1 MDGFLVAG
9 RQQLRMWIIL
19 GPPYE
24 SHQCAPPTDSPLTP
38 WNETAIFTRADGAL
52 AEYSSHHGTLAW
64 GEIMGRLAARWPHLV
79 GWNSDDMSNNLRGY
93 PAPLLAAVTAR
104 IRQFAPWFVF
114 APTIYYRPPGF
125 EPNNYHPDRHVDL
138 LQRSR
143 QSGPRPS
150 RGCPRVLFQVTL
162 GSDPVRVRECEWRKL
177 TCVRRLTLCPG
188 TKSKGRPLHVGNQA
202 ARGRTRRT
210 KTTQGAWLGHVLTQP
225 PTTYQERC

>member
-1 MDGFLVAG
+1 LLSQDSIEYEENYFDTLKQGFNQTRTTVWASGVCDLIGGNATRFPGCRKAGGGCVQTYELFVEALVAMDGFLVAG

-125 EPNNYHPDRHVDL
+125 EPNNYHPDGTLIYSSVAVNPDLGLAVDA
-138 LQRSR
+138 
-143 QSGPRPS
+143 
-150 RGCPRVLFQVTL
+150 
-162 GSDPVRVRECEWRKL
+162 PVFFFR
-177 TCVRRLTLCPG
+177 
-188 TKSKGRPLHVGNQA
+188 
-202 ARGRTRRT
+202 
-210 KTTQGAWLGHVLTQP
+210 
-225 PTTYQERC
+225 